1 MLTTYFQNCIMGNV
15 FRTKTSPGIPTT
27 MYIGLSTTTPSVNG
41 SGVTEPSGGNY
52 SRVAMTGLSVPSDG
66 AIHNS
71 NDIEFP
77 VSTTDWGTMT
87 YYVIYDAKTAGNL
100 LAYGALER
108 SRVIQVDSQ
117 PRFLADSITITLKN
131 ET

>member
-15 FRTKTSPGIPTT
+15 FRTKTSPGIPST

-52 SRVAMTGLSVPSDG
+52 SRVAMTGLSAPSNG

-87 YYVIYDAKTAGNL
+87 HYVIYDAKTAGNL